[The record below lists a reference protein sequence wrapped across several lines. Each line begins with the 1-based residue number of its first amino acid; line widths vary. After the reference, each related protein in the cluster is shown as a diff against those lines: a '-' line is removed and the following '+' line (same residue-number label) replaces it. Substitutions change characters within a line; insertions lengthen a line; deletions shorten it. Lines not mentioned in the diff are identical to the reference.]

1 MTTHA
6 GLPVAG
12 YQPQSSGKV
21 RLVNENKELEETI
34 LRRLDL
40 LKVTTAVDGQDV
52 TIDGR
57 WLAVGRTHIEEA
69 FMAINRA
76 IFQPGRVK
84 LPGDG
89 P

>member
-1 MTTHA
+1 MTDHK

-12 YQPQSSGKV
+12 YQPQSNGKV

-34 LRRLDL
+34 LRRLDSL
-40 LKVTTAVDGQDV
+40 RITTAIDGQDV
-52 TIDGR
+52 AIDQR
-57 WLAVGRTHIEEA
+57 WLAVGRTHIEEG

-76 IFQPGRVK
+76 IFQPSRVK